1 MQVSGEGSH
10 VLSSLERMTHGRNF
24 RSLKYSVRLELMKG
38 ARGSSLSFHQ
48 LFTNSLTKFH
58 KRGQN
63 PHGESHKGA
72 SSPNSGMFN
81 QPANFCCS
89 MPSIHPRRYTHQ
101 VIIQAFDFP
110 PLSSPSH
117 ILSFLPPRLRL
128 LVCVSFN
135 FSL

>member
-1 MQVSGEGSH
+1 ME
-10 VLSSLERMTHGRNF
+10 
-24 RSLKYSVRLELMKG
+24 SVRLKLMKG
-38 ARGSSLSFHQ
+38 VRGSSLSFHQ

-72 SSPNSGMFN
+72 SSPNKAVCLISLLTSAV
-81 QPANFCCS
+81 QVTTTLWV
-89 MPSIHPRRYTHQ
+89 HPHRYTHQ

-117 ILSFLPPRLRL
+117 ILSCLFSLP
-128 LVCVSFN
+128 VCVCWCVFHLISLFN
-135 FSL
+135 EPHFTVRSLMTVIN